1 MAKNKYSSDKNLK
14 YTSFFLKELL
24 TLEEHPQL
32 ENEESE
38 PLNSPLKGHESSRRN
53 LICAQK
59 NWNLG
64 WDENDPTGMFVRARS
79 IMTIGNAFND
89 F

>member
-32 ENEESE
+32 GNEESE

-64 WDENDPTGMFVRARS
+64 
-79 IMTIGNAFND
+79 
-89 F
+89 